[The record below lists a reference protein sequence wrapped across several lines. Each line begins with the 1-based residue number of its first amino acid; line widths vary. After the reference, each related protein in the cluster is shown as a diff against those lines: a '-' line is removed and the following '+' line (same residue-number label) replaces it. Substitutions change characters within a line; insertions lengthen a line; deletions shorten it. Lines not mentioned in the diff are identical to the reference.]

1 MAFDAFSRE
10 RFALRGLR
18 ADLEIT
24 AAGLR
29 RSRAERRKQQ
39 VDHIR
44 DYFAQRARL
53 NNVAFRIRVANNL
66 DCRNR
71 STQIGL
77 DAGTVPSLPRKFRSY
92 SQEALSVSW
101 TQATVI
107 SVAETSPAAAA
118 GIKPGDHLMTFNNEA
133 VPRTDTSAW
142 ISHFVDNNGE
152 QPIRV
157 LVRRDGVDEIRTI
170 TTVKACAIPVEL
182 ITDSSPNAFTT
193 GDKIVIHSS
202 ILRIAH
208 TDAQLALVLGHEL
221 AHANLGHLD
230 KQWLNQVL
238 GWAGGAAIDAGLV
251 LGGISTG
258 GVFARQFARA
268 GERAFSVNFE
278 READTSVPTTQPGL
292 AMNLPEQKSSGGRFH
307 WKVPT
312 QFELPKR
319 IR

>member
-1 MAFDAFSRE
+1 MRWRSTLLVAS
-10 RFALRGLR
+10 GLLCV
-18 ADLEIT
+18 ACGPISKLPPLASEEVE
-24 AAGLR
+24 
-29 RSRAERRKQQ
+29 AERRKQQ

-107 SVAETSPAAAA
+107 SVAETSPATAA

-202 ILRIAH
+202 SCA
-208 TDAQLALVLGHEL
+208 
-221 AHANLGHLD
+221 
-230 KQWLNQVL
+230 
-238 GWAGGAAIDAGLV
+238 
-251 LGGISTG
+251 
-258 GVFARQFARA
+258 
-268 GERAFSVNFE
+268 
-278 READTSVPTTQPGL
+278 
-292 AMNLPEQKSSGGRFH
+292 
-307 WKVPT
+307 
-312 QFELPKR
+312 
-319 IR
+319 

>member
-1 MAFDAFSRE
+1 MRWRSTLLVAS
-10 RFALRGLR
+10 GLLCV
-18 ADLEIT
+18 ACGPISKLPPLVSEEVE
-24 AAGLR
+24 AG
-29 RSRAERRKQQ
+29 RRKQQ

-92 SQEALSVSW
+92 SQEALSW

-107 SVAETSPAAAA
+107 SVAETSPATAA

-193 GDKIVIHSS
+193 GDRIVIHSS

-208 TDAQLALVLGHEL
+208 TDAELALVLGHEL

-258 GVFARQFARA
+258 GVFARQFARV

-278 READTSVPTTQPGL
+278 READYVGAYYAARAGYELT
-292 AMNLPEQKSSGGRFH
+292 EQKSSGGRFH

>member
-92 SQEALSVSW
+92 SQEALSVNW
-101 TQATVI
+101 TQVRLPRLHRPPPRVSNPAII
-107 SVAETSPAAAA
+107 S
-118 GIKPGDHLMTFNNEA
+118 
-133 VPRTDTSAW
+133 
-142 ISHFVDNNGE
+142 
-152 QPIRV
+152 
-157 LVRRDGVDEIRTI
+157 
-170 TTVKACAIPVEL
+170 
-182 ITDSSPNAFTT
+182 
-193 GDKIVIHSS
+193 
-202 ILRIAH
+202 
-208 TDAQLALVLGHEL
+208 
-221 AHANLGHLD
+221 
-230 KQWLNQVL
+230 
-238 GWAGGAAIDAGLV
+238 
-251 LGGISTG
+251 
-258 GVFARQFARA
+258 
-268 GERAFSVNFE
+268 
-278 READTSVPTTQPGL
+278 
-292 AMNLPEQKSSGGRFH
+292 
-307 WKVPT
+307 
-312 QFELPKR
+312 
-319 IR
+319 